1 MFDPYGNHQYQQ
13 KKRPEQG
20 FSQEPMKQ
28 APDFR
33 KMAQGAIS
41 PTAGPSGGTEMTPMA
56 QPQQDAAPQGAGDI
70 LGGILGSIGKSLGG
84 GGGQEEQYPEAPT
97 WMPNQGVIGKQPF
110 EAPRLPEMASG
121 LGQAAIL

>member
-1 MFDPYGNHQYQQ
+1 MMDIYGGGALQQ
-13 KKRPEQG
+13 PVKKKITDQIIQPRQP
-20 FSQEPMKQ
+20 EPMRQ
-28 APDFR
+28 AP
-33 KMAQGAIS
+33 M
-41 PTAGPSGGTEMTPMA
+41 PTF
-56 QPQQDAAPQGAGDI
+56 QQDSAPVSSKDFGAPSSAGDI
-70 LGGILGSIGKSLGG
+70 IGGILGSVGQAVGG